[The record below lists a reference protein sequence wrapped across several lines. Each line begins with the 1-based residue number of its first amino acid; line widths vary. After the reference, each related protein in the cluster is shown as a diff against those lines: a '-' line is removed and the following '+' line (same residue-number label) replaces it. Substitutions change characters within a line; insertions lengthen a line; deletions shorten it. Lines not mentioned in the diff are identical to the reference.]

1 MPVTTG
7 DPLAALDVRNVLN
20 NRPVPALAL
29 GRTSVDGKFF
39 QRGGER
45 WRVKGV
51 TYGPFAPN
59 ENGEHF
65 PGRQRVAMDFQAMRE
80 ASVNAIRTY
89 YVPPAWLLDL
99 ADEYGLQVLIDV
111 PWSKHLCFLDSA
123 EIQSDARRRVRT
135 AAEHGRR
142 HDSVL
147 AYSICNE
154 IPANIVRW
162 HGARRVE
169 RFLEELTD
177 VARQADPE
185 CLTTYANYPSTE
197 YLELPFLDFA
207 TFNVYLHDPQAFRHY
222 LFRLQNQVGEKPLLL
237 GELGMDTLRHS
248 PEEQAQFL
256 SGHLREATLMGLAGA
271 FVFAWTDD
279 WFTGGHQIEDWAF
292 GITQADRAP
301 KPACIALAEVFRST
315 PAALLTET
323 PRVSVVV
330 CSYNGG
336 RTLEQCLRSL
346 LALDYP
352 DYEVIL
358 VDDGSTDDTQATAA
372 RFPDVNTIHQSNQG
386 LSVARNV
393 GLAAATGAVIAY
405 TDSDCF
411 ADPHWLTHLVHQLQS
426 SGASAVGGPNLTPD
440 DGRLAACIAASPGQP
455 THVLESDEVA
465 EHIPGC
471 NMAFRREALEEINGF
486 DPKYRKA
493 GDDVDL
499 CWRLQQKGMWIT
511 FAPGAFVWHHRRQ
524 TPRTYM
530 RQQAGYGEAEALLW
544 FDHPD
549 HFNALGEGKWKGVL
563 YGGFLSGVRLSQ
575 PVIYRGVFASGLFQ
589 TLYQPGAAHWAMI
602 PTTLEWHVAL
612 VIVSALALAFLPSLG
627 ILAAAMLALSI
638 AVASLRALQA
648 PLPKECRGVLPRLI
662 TAGLCYAQPLVRSWH
677 RYRTRL
683 FPPAVAGETG
693 PLPARDTSASCPLPF
708 NGNLCRQYWDEAWRD
723 RTELLAAVT
732 ADLSQR
738 RWVLKID
745 SGWTEWDMELYRHP
759 WTALQICTAQE
770 DHGSGKRLVRM
781 RYRLCPT
788 DYLRAVQWLGL
799 LLTALALGW
808 RSAPLAVS
816 AAVVLGSACALWRR
830 GARLAGAA
838 INLIDDLA
846 VDMKLIPCEPTS
858 DRSKRQ
864 RRREASRSVVV
875 TMTETEDARE

>member
-1 MPVTTG
+1 MPDTTG
-7 DPLAALDVRNVLN
+7 DTFAALDFCNVFN
-20 NRPVPALAL
+20 DQSAPVPTLTL
-29 GRTSVDGKFF
+29 GPTCVDGKFF
-39 QRGGER
+39 KRGGQR

-59 ENGEHF
+59 AQGEHF
-65 PGRQRVAMDFQAMRE
+65 PDQKRVASDFQAMRA
-80 ASVNAIRTY
+80 ASVNSIRTY
-89 YVPPAWLLDL
+89 YVPPSWLLELAEKYDL
-99 ADEYGLQVLIDV
+99 QILIDI
-111 PWSKHLCFLDSA
+111 PWSKHLCFLDS
-123 EIQSDARRRVRT
+123 EETKSDARQRVR
-135 AAEHGRR
+135 AAAKHGSS
-142 HDSVL
+142 HSSVL

-162 HGARRVE
+162 HGVRRVE

-177 VARQADPE
+177 VAHQAHPN

-207 TFNVYLHDPQAFRHY
+207 TFNVYLHDPQAFRRY
-222 LFRLQNQVGEKPLLL
+222 LFRLQNQVGDKPLLL

-248 PEEQAQFL
+248 PEEQARFL

-271 FVFAWTDD
+271 FVFSWTDD

-292 GITQADRAP
+292 GITQVDRAP
-301 KPACIALAEVFRST
+301 KPACAGLADVFGKS
-315 PAALLTET
+315 PAALLPET

-336 RTLEQCLRSL
+336 KTLKQCLESL

-352 DYEVIL
+352 DYEILL
-358 VDDGSTDDTQATAA
+358 VDDGSTDGTRAIAE
-372 RFPDVNTIHQSNQG
+372 RFPTVRTIHQSNQG

-393 GLAAATGAVIAY
+393 GLAAATGAIIAY

-426 SGASAVGGPNLTPD
+426 SGAVAVGGPNLTPN
-440 DGRLAACIAASPGQP
+440 DGWLAACIAASPGQP

-471 NMAFRREALEEINGF
+471 NMAFRREALEQISGF

-499 CWRLQQKGMWIT
+499 CWRLQQEGMWIT

-544 FDHPD
+544 FDHPER
-549 HFNALGEGKWKGVL
+549 FNALGEGKWKGVL
-563 YGGFLSGVRLSQ
+563 YGDFLSGIRLGR
-575 PVIYRGVFASGLFQ
+575 PIIYRGVFASGLFQ

-602 PTTLEWHVAL
+602 PTTLEWHAVLLIVA
-612 VIVSALALAFLPSLG
+612 ALAVAIAPWMGLV
-627 ILAAAMLALSI
+627 AAAMLALSLG
-638 AVASLRALQA
+638 VTSLRALQA
-648 PLPKECRGVLPRLI
+648 PLPKECRRVLPRLI
-662 TAGLCYAQPLVRSWH
+662 TAALCYAQPLVRSWH

-683 FPPAVAGETG
+683 FPSDVPHEPTSMPASGASPF
-693 PLPARDTSASCPLPF
+693 PL
-708 NGNLCRQYWDEAWRD
+708 NGIRLGQYWDEAWRD
-723 RTELLAAVT
+723 RTELLEAIKE
-732 ADLSQR
+732 DLSQR
-738 RWVLKID
+738 RWAHKID
-745 SGWTEWDMELYRHP
+745 SGWTEWDMELYCHP

-781 RYRLCPT
+781 RYRLRPT
-788 DYLRAVQWLGL
+788 EYLRGVQSLGVT
-799 LLTALALGW
+799 LTALALVW
-808 RSAPLAVS
+808 RSFPMGVV
-816 AAVVLGSACALWRR
+816 AAVLVGSSFAYWWR
-830 GARLAGAA
+830 GTALAGAA
-838 INLIDDLA
+838 VNLIDRLA
-846 VDMKLIPCEPTS
+846 TEMKLIHCDPPT
-858 DRSKRQ
+858 DRRKRQ
-864 RRREASRSVVV
+864 RRSKASFSEVVPL
-875 TMTETEDARE
+875 TETGEANE